1 MRLSLMSTVLYWLG
15 QLALLVAILIVI
27 GIPFRLW
34 ESRAK
39 KKRIEAAFAH
49 RKPLDERTF
58 YERYFQSRDVPA
70 FVVIK
75 VREVLEYELE
85 ADLSRL
91 SAEDDFTRN
100 ISFFWDYDSLANVKI
115 VEHLEEEFRIKITD
129 AEAEKTHTV
138 VDIVNLVWLKL
149 GERAA

>member
-1 MRLSLMSTVLYWLG
+1 MSAVLYWLG
-15 QLALLVAILIVI
+15 QLALLVAILIVTA
-27 GIPFRLW
+27 IPIWLW

-39 KKRIEAAFAH
+39 KARIEAAFAH
-49 RKPLDERTF
+49 REPIDERTF
-58 YERYFQSRDVPA
+58 YERYFQSRGVPA

-91 SAEDDFTRN
+91 SADDDFTRN
-100 ISFFWDYDSLANVKI
+100 LSFFWDYDSLANVKI

-129 AEAEKTHTV
+129 AEAERTHTV
-138 VDIVNLVWLKL
+138 ADIVNLVWLKL
-149 GERAA
+149 RERAA